1 MTFGQKLQMLRQRA
15 GMSQD
20 VLAERMGV
28 SRQAV
33 SRWERD
39 ETMPDPDKIV
49 VLADL
54 FGVTTDYLLR
64 QDGGRTAAAQPR
76 NNGGR
81 SGTGRRESRGLHR
94 PDGVSGQD
102 QGVSAGLGTGSLGR
116 AGSVGT
122 AADGNGRTG
131 YADDVVRG
139 GRDEHGWFERVFPDP
154 GALRRIEDRGGSAD
168 PALREAVCG
177 QGKGGAGWVMF
188 FLGILFHLSQFQS
201 VRQRTHPERP
211 AGVRGVFSPAAGPA
225 GTGGGE
231 RRVF

>member
-1 MTFGQKLQMLRQRA
+1 
-15 GMSQD
+15 MSQD

-81 SGTGRRESRGLHR
+81 SGTGRRESRDFIDRMGYLAKTK
-94 PDGVSGQD
+94 GYL
-102 QGVSAGLGTGSLGR
+102 LGWVL
-116 AGSVGT
+116 
-122 AADGNGRTG
+122 
-131 YADDVVRG
+131 VV
-139 GRDEHGWFERVFPDP
+139 W
-154 GALRRIEDRGGSAD
+154 GALDLLVLLLMGMG
-168 PALREAVCG
+168 V
-177 QGKGGAGWVMF
+177 
-188 FLGILFHLSQFQS
+188 LGML
-201 VRQRTHPERP
+201 TMW
-211 AGVRGVFSPAAGPA
+211 
-225 GTGGGE
+225 
-231 RRVF
+231 